1 MRNIIQRWT
10 LWACTLLL
18 AGAAQAESPV
28 YYFSVLNQRSPSL
41 TAQYWNPILAY
52 VSKKADVDLKLK
64 MGKTAPETTALTV
77 RGEAQFA
84 YTNHFFTPERMKLGW
99 RVIAR
104 PDTDGIRGQL
114 VVSEESPVRGIDG
127 LQGLAVAFPSA
138 ESFVGFKVPM
148 NALLQKGIQ
157 IIPLYSSNQEGA
169 IGLLKSG
176 RAMAAGVNE
185 DVMAAYG
192 KRESF
197 RYRVLWSSESYND
210 LAIMANPNFVSE
222 STIRAVRQAFVEMR
236 NDSEGKKILAQGA
249 ELLKLTQAGGFLAA
263 SDGDYENYRKF
274 HREKL
279 LKE

>member
-1 MRNIIQRWT
+1 MRNSVQRWT
-10 LWACTLLL
+10 LLICALLL
-18 AGAAQAESPV
+18 AGAAQAQSPV

-52 VSKKADVDLKLK
+52 VSKRADVDLKLK
-64 MGKTAPETTALTV
+64 IGKTAPETTALTV

-84 YTNHFFTPERMKLGW
+84 YSNHLFTPERVQLGW

-114 VVSEESPVRGIDG
+114 VVSEESPVRSVEG
-127 LQGLAVAFPSA
+127 LQGLTVAFPSA
-138 ESFVGFKVPM
+138 EAFVGFKVPM
-148 NALLQKGIQ
+148 NALLQRGIQ
-157 IIPLYSSNQEGA
+157 ILPIYSGNQEGA

-185 DVMAAYG
+185 DVITAFG

-210 LAIMANPNFVSE
+210 LAIMANPNFVPE
-222 STIRAVRQAFVEMR
+222 SIIRAVQQAFVEMR
-236 NDSEGKKILAQGA
+236 ADQEGKRILAQGA
-249 ELLKLTQAGGFLAA
+249 ALLKLGHVAGFLAA
-263 SDGDYENYRKF
+263 SDSDYENYRKF

-279 LKE
+279 LEE

>member
-1 MRNIIQRWT
+1 MQKT
-10 LWACTLLL
+10 LRCWIFFLGALLL
-18 AGAAQAESPV
+18 SGVAQAQSSV

-52 VSKKADVDLKLK
+52 ISKKADVDLKLK

-84 YTNHFFTPERMKLGW
+84 YTNHLFTPTRMKLGW
-99 RVIAR
+99 HVIAR

-114 VVSEESPVRGIDG
+114 VVKEESALRDVDA

-138 ESFVGFKVPM
+138 EAFVGFQVPM
-148 NALLQKGIQ
+148 HALLQKNIRV
-157 IIPLYSSNQEGA
+157 IPIFSGNQEGA

-176 RAMAAGVNE
+176 RVMAAGVNE
-185 DVMAAYG
+185 DVIEAYG

-197 RYRVLWSSESYND
+197 RYRVLWSSESYKD
-210 LAIMANPNFVSE
+210 LAIMANSNFVPAA
-222 STIRAVRQAFVEMR
+222 TIHAVRQAFVEMR
-236 NDSEGKKILAQGA
+236 NDSEGKKILVQGA
-249 ELLKLTQAGGFLAA
+249 ELLKLTQADGFLAA
-263 SDGDYENYRKF
+263 SDGDYESYRKF
-274 HREKL
+274 HREQR

>member
-1 MRNIIQRWT
+1 MRNTLQRST
-10 LWACTLLL
+10 LLACALLL
-18 AGAAQAESPV
+18 AGAAQAQSQV

-64 MGKTAPETTALTV
+64 IGKTAPETTALTV

-84 YTNHFFTPERMKLGW
+84 YTNHLFSPERVQLGW

-114 VVSEESPVRGIDG
+114 VVSADSAVRSVEA
-127 LQGLAVAFPSA
+127 LQGLTVAFPSA
-138 ESFVGFKVPM
+138 EAFVGFKVPM

-157 IIPLYSSNQEGA
+157 IVPLFSGNQEGA

-185 DVMAAYG
+185 DVIAAYG

-210 LAIMANPNFVSE
+210 LAIMANPNYVSE
-222 STIRAVRQAFVEMR
+222 TTIRVVQQAFVEMR
-236 NDSEGKKILAQGA
+236 SEEEGKRILAQGA
-249 ELLKLTQAGGFLAA
+249 ALLKLPHAGGFLAA
-263 SDGDYENYRKF
+263 SDRDYENYRIF
-274 HREKL
+274 HREKV

>member
-1 MRNIIQRWT
+1 MRHTIRHWLLLGCI
-10 LWACTLLL
+10 LLL
-18 AGAAQAESPV
+18 AGAAEAQSPV

-41 TAQYWNPILAY
+41 TAQYWNPILTY

-64 MGKTAPETTALTV
+64 IGKTAPETTALTV

-84 YTNHFFTPERMKLGW
+84 YTNHFFTPDRMKLGW

-114 VVSEESPVRGIDG
+114 VVSEESAIHGVEG
-127 LQGLAVAFPSA
+127 LQGVTVAFPSA
-138 ESFVGFKVPM
+138 EAFVGFKVPM
-148 NALLQKGIQ
+148 NALLQRGIQ
-157 IIPLYSSNQEGA
+157 VIPIFSGNQEGA

-176 RAMAAGVNE
+176 RSMAAGVSE
-185 DVMAAYG
+185 DVIAAYA

-197 RYRVLWSSESYND
+197 RYRVLWSSESFND

-222 STIRAVRQAFVEMR
+222 STIRAVQHAFVEMR

-249 ELLKLTQAGGFLAA
+249 EMLKLHQANGFLAA
-263 SDGDYENYRKF
+263 SDSEYENYRKF